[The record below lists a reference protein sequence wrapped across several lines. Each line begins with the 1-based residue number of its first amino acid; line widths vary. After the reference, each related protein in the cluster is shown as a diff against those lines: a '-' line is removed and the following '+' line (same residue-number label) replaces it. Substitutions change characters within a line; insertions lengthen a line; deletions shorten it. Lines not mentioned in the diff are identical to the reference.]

1 MIGQGSLAV
10 NNQLL
15 VAPNS
20 EAFFPSSATYPYFR
34 GSGQGPAT
42 IPLDMVNYGGGS
54 AASAATANP
63 FSPTQSPLWIA
74 IIALVVGLLGL
85 RYIHWR

>member
-1 MIGQGSLAV
+1 MIGQGTLAV

-42 IPLDMVNYGGGS
+42 IPLDMVNYAGAGS
-54 AASAATANP
+54 VAAANP
-63 FSPTQSPLWIA
+63 WSPTQAPVWIA
-74 IIALVVGLLGL
+74 IVALVVGILGL